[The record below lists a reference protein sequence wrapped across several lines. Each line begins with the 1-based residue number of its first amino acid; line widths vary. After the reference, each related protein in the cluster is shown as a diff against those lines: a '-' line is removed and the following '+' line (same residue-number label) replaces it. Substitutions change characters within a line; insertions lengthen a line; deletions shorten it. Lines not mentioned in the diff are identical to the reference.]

1 MANGEWLDHG
11 ISVAA
16 LGINLACL
24 HRLERGLCAP
34 AAEAEAEAG
43 AGDVWTK
50 QHDEERNEQQ

>member
-16 LGINLACL
+16 LGINLAYL
-24 HRLERGLCAP
+24 HRLERGRCAP
-34 AAEAEAEAG
+34 AAEAEAG